1 MYKTI
6 GILTGGGDAPGLNAV
21 IRAVVKTAV
30 GEYGMRVIG
39 IEDGFEGLLGETRTR
54 QLSQTDVRGLL
65 PRGGTIL
72 GTRNRGRFVEHAA
85 DGVRSTRKEVYEEA
99 VQNII

>member
-1 MYKTI
+1 MLDSDGPVMLGTI

-21 IRAVVKTAV
+21 IRAVVKTATC
-30 GEYGMRVIG
+30 EYGMRVIG

-54 QLSQTDVRGLL
+54 RLSSRRVTGLL

-72 GTRNRGRFVEHAA
+72 GTRNRGRFVEEACG
-85 DGVRSTRKEVYEEA
+85 DSTRDAES
-99 VQNII
+99 